1 MTEKDYY
8 ERYWENQFGSDQR
21 NKCKKFE
28 EDPYRWNESAL
39 QIVLSFCIGMLNGKV
54 LDAGCGDGF
63 FSSQLTCFD
72 EIKDITGIDISEKAI
87 ERALERY
94 PKNPFRQASLNKI
107 PFENASFDSIVMV
120 EVIEHLVDIDGTLE
134 DLSRVL
140 KPGGLLLITT
150 TDFNWLKAVIIAMFY
165 FEKYFYPTN
174 PHIRFFTK
182 TTLAEVLLAHSF
194 EVVKYSWNGS
204 YLGLMPKGQM
214 VLARKK

>member
-1 MTEKDYY
+1 MTEKNYY
-8 ERYWENQFGSDQR
+8 ERYWRNQFGLDQR
-21 NKCKKFE
+21 SNCQGFE
-28 EDPYRWNESAL
+28 EGPDRWSESDL
-39 QIVLSFCIGMLNGKV
+39 QRVLSFCSGMLTGKV

-63 FSSQLTCFD
+63 FLSQLTCFD
-72 EIKDITGIDISEKAI
+72 EVKDITGIDISEKAI
-87 ERALERY
+87 ERALEKY

-182 TTLAEVLLAHSF
+182 TTLAEVLLAHGF
-194 EVVKYSWNGS
+194 EVFKYSWNGS